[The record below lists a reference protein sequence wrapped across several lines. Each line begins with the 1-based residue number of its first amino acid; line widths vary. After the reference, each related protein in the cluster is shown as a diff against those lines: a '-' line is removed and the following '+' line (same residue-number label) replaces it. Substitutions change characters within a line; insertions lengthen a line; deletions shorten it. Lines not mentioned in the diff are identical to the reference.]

1 LACGLLSIVVGSL
14 GAINQTKL
22 KRLVA
27 YSAIAH
33 VGFML
38 IGLGIGTLDGFFSS
52 FVYMLLYMIMGLCTF
67 TILLNNGYLYVT
79 EFAGL
84 SRRSPVLALTFSLVL
99 LSIAGIPPL
108 AGFYS
113 KYLVLLAAVD
123 AQVYLLATLAIVAS
137 VIGAFYYVRIVK

>member
-1 LACGLLSIVVGSL
+1 MACGLLSIVVGSL

>member
-1 LACGLLSIVVGSL
+1 
-14 GAINQTKL
+14 
-22 KRLVA
+22 
-27 YSAIAH
+27 
-33 VGFML
+33 ML